1 MKFPDGFLW
10 GSATS
15 SYQIEGAVATDGRLP
30 SIWDTFSHTPGRVLN
45 GDTGDIANRH
55 YELFRD
61 DVAMMADLGLQA
73 YRFSIA
79 WPRVFPQG
87 VGPLNEK
94 GLAFYDSLVDA
105 LLEKNIE
112 PMITLYHWDLPQ
124 ALQETGGWQSRD
136 TVHAFADYAA
146 LIAETLGDRVKHIA
160 THNEPWCV
168 GFLGHWMGEHAP
180 GERGNLKA
188 ALQVIHHVLLSHGL
202 AVQAMRAIRPE
213 ADLGIVLNHT
223 WSHAASDSEA
233 DIQAAHR
240 HDGFFN
246 RWFLDP
252 LFRGEYPADMLALYG
267 DDAPVVQAGDLDNIS
282 TPIDFLGVNY
292 YTRSVVAD
300 SLKPPLLLNHL
311 RGEGPRTAMDW
322 EVYAPGL
329 CNILTRIH
337 QDYHPK
343 ALYVTENGAAY
354 DDVLDATTGG
364 VHDPDRIEY
373 LRQHLEAAKCA
384 IDNGAPLKGYF
395 VWSLMDNFE
404 WAWGFDKR
412 FGIVYVDYASQK
424 RVLKDSALWFRE
436 LIVHNGW

>member
-30 SIWDTFSHTPGRVLN
+30 SIWDTFSHTPGRVVN
-45 GDTGDIANRH
+45 GDNGDVANRH

-79 WPRVFPQG
+79 WPRVFPHG
-87 VGPLNEK
+87 TGPLNEK
-94 GLAFYDSLVDA
+94 GLAFYDSLIDA

-124 ALQETGGWQSRD
+124 ALQDKGGWLSRD

-160 THNEPWCV
+160 THNEPWCI

-223 WSHAASDSEA
+223 WAHAASEGEA

-240 HDGFFN
+240 YDGFFN

-267 DDAPVVQAGDLDNIS
+267 DDAPVVEAGDLSSIS

-292 YTRSVVAD
+292 YSRAVIAD
-300 SLKPPLLLNHL
+300 GSQMPLRLNYV
-311 RGEGPRTAMDW
+311 RGEGARTAMDW

-337 QDYHPK
+337 RDYHPK

-354 DDVLDATTGG
+354 DDVLDEHGA
-364 VHDPDRIEY
+364 VHDADRVEF
-373 LRQHLEAAKCA
+373 LRQHLEAARCA

-404 WAWGFDKR
+404 WAWGFEKR
-412 FGIVYVDYASQK
+412 FGIVYVDYASQQ

-436 LIVHNGW
+436 RIADNGW

>member
-15 SYQIEGAVATDGRLP
+15 SYQIEGAADVDGRLP
-30 SIWDTFSHTPGRVLN
+30 SIWDTFTRMPGRVRNGDN
-45 GDTGDIANRH
+45 GDTANRH

-61 DVAMMADLGLQA
+61 DVALMADLGLQA

-105 LLEKNIE
+105 LLEKNIL
-112 PMITLYHWDLPQ
+112 PVITLYHWDLPQ
-124 ALQETGGWQSRD
+124 ALQDRGGWLSRD
-136 TVHAFADYAA
+136 TAHAFADYAA
-146 LIAETLGDRVKHIA
+146 VIAETLGDRVKHIA
-160 THNEPWCV
+160 THNEPWCI
-168 GFLGHWMGEHAP
+168 GFLGHWIGEHAP
-180 GERGNLKA
+180 GERGSLKN

-202 AVQAMRAIRPE
+202 AVQAMRALRP
-213 ADLGIVLNHT
+213 DVQMGIVLNHT
-223 WSHAASDSEA
+223 YAHPASDSVTDA
-233 DIQAAHR
+233 QAAWR
-240 HDGFFN
+240 YDGYFN

-252 LFRGEYPADMLALYG
+252 LYRAEYPADMLTLYG
-267 DDAPVVQAGDLDNIS
+267 DDAPVVHAGDLTTIAAE
-282 TPIDFLGVNY
+282 TDFLGVNY
-292 YTRSVVAD
+292 YTRAVVARG
-300 SLKPPLLLNHL
+300 SMPPLHIDYM
-311 RGEGPRTAMDW
+311 RGDGARTSMDW
-322 EVYAPGL
+322 EVYPPGL

-354 DDVLDATTGG
+354 EDAPLADGSVKDG
-364 VHDPDRIEY
+364 QRIEY
-373 LRQHLEAAKCA
+373 LRQHIDAVRCA
-384 IDNGAPLKGYF
+384 IDNGAPVKGYF

-424 RVLKDSALWFRE
+424 RTPKDSALWYRAV
-436 LIVHNGW
+436 IAANGW